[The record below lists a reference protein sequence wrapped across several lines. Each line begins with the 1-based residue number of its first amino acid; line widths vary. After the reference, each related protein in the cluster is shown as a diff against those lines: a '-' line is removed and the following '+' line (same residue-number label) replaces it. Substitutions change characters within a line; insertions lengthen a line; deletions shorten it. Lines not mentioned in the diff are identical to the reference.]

1 MEYFFIFFDFGLRE
15 TRQNF
20 EKFLRGSTQI
30 LKNVGG
36 FAVAAK
42 QWKPWRSV
50 AAIGRSH
57 FTAGAKLIRG
67 ARKNHQFFQNLRR
80 NPPKQNF

>member
-1 MEYFFIFFDFGLRE
+1 MGYFFIFFDFGLRE

-36 FAVAAK
+36 FACRSKAVEAVA
-42 QWKPWRSV
+42 QRS
-50 AAIGRSH
+50 GDRPEPLHGGGKTNS
-57 FTAGAKLIRG
+57 
-67 ARKNHQFFQNLRR
+67 RR
-80 NPPKQNF
+80 QEKSPVFSKS